1 MNAKNILFF
10 YLSLLIPLG
19 ILIYAVKLKHIDS
32 GIFILLLAT
41 YIFVYRPFICGTRLI
56 QNKKIDRQDFW
67 KNFIPFWNDKYWT
80 FLFFN
85 K

>member
-1 MNAKNILFF
+1 MLSKNIFFF
-10 YLSLLIPLG
+10 YLLLLIPFAAL
-19 ILIYAVKLKHIDS
+19 ILSVKQDYIS
-32 GIFILLLAT
+32 NNTFILLFIT
-41 YIFVYRPFICGTRLI
+41 YFIVYRPFICGIRLS
-56 QNKKIDRQDFW
+56 QNKKIKKQDFW